1 VNDCDRD
8 KQQIANKD
16 YETQPINKKQKNTME
31 TKHKAKTKNEN
42 P

>member
-31 TKHKAKTKNEN
+31 TQAQSKDKK
-42 P
+42 